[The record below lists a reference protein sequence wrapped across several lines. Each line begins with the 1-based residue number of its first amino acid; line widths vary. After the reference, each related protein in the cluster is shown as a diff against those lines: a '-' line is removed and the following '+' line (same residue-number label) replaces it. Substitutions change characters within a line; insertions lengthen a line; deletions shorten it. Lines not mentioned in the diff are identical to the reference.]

1 MRLKNYAYHC
11 LAVVCA
17 IVAVSCVDKD
27 FSVDKVSTEVS
38 VFEGKTVLP
47 IGTFEKCSLGDLL
60 GDSLSDLRKEDGTYS
75 FSEEQEPKS
84 LSEDLNFNLD
94 ELKSF
99 TLEEVASDFD
109 INLPSITFDAPAI
122 EIDAETAINTDI
134 APVQNFLST
143 LASYGIPVNTTEG
156 TIPEDMSLVQQFWP
170 EFAWP
175 EFETTYEETYTNK
188 FTFDVPEQ
196 ISGVETIYF
205 EDIDE
210 GYVGAPFRLAVD
222 LNGLAGIS
230 NGGEVNIELG
240 MPAGATFT
248 IFDKSDSK
256 TYEDIPIYSKT
267 IEVAPGQERIELDIY
282 FASISTSVGLNEK
295 HQFDMELGMTCG
307 IGFKFGTKAG
317 SYDLNQKP
325 TIDLHSEFKVK
336 DAAVKFASGSDL
348 MQFTPETGF
357 DIPINGLPEQLK
369 SINRITLTDNTAL
382 NLFIDGFDA
391 LRESGQYISVDMTLP
406 EFLDLNA
413 VADAGYEYNAET
425 HTLTTTLTN
434 ISDGLVI
441 DFAAIDFGEGL
452 APVDGAVHLSY
463 KPEIRVYFNQEE
475 AINVMSFLPKDEAT
489 GEPLSELHVKAGI
502 AETVVG
508 LESVTA
514 KIDLG
519 EDMTNIKE
527 TVSLEGLADL
537 KDLPIQ
543 ISGSGLSPVII
554 IEITNPITLAPHIEA
569 SITPMTGEVADSEKA
584 FSFVADIR
592 AAEYVDGA
600 VVPATTKLVL
610 ARSDREA
617 EFPASEGY
625 DFHSFDNIDNL
636 IKTPI
641 ADSIAIS
648 ASVELPNDGLI
659 ELHLSD
665 NIDIKFGYKV
675 EVPFAFDSSLNISYE
690 DSISLVDE
698 TTGKSSLAD
707 VADLEGIE
715 VGDLALILD
724 IETTLPLELEATTKL
739 LDKDGNE
746 LATKLGFGEENNSIN
761 GSKDGVT
768 PERSTLR
775 LAFDLESGKL
785 TELADVESI
794 ALSIAARSA
803 SEAGAVALNDQQ
815 YISADLKLEID
826 GGVTVDLG
834 QIKNEVEK

>member
-1 MRLKNYAYHC
+1 
-11 LAVVCA
+11 
-17 IVAVSCVDKD
+17 
-27 FSVDKVSTEVS
+27 
-38 VFEGKTVLP
+38 
-47 IGTFEKCSLGDLL
+47 
-60 GDSLSDLRKEDGTYS
+60 
-75 FSEEQEPKS
+75 
-84 LSEDLNFNLD
+84 
-94 ELKSF
+94 
-99 TLEEVASDFD
+99 
-109 INLPSITFDAPAI
+109 
-122 EIDAETAINTDI
+122 
-134 APVQNFLST
+134 
-143 LASYGIPVNTTEG
+143 
-156 TIPEDMSLVQQFWP
+156 
-170 EFAWP
+170 
-175 EFETTYEETYTNK
+175 
-188 FTFDVPEQ
+188 
-196 ISGVETIYF
+196 
-205 EDIDE
+205 
-210 GYVGAPFRLAVD
+210 
-222 LNGLAGIS
+222 
-230 NGGEVNIELG
+230 
-240 MPAGATFT
+240 
-248 IFDKSDSK
+248 
-256 TYEDIPIYSKT
+256 
-267 IEVAPGQERIELDIY
+267 
-282 FASISTSVGLNEK
+282 
-295 HQFDMELGMTCG
+295 
-307 IGFKFGTKAG
+307 
-317 SYDLNQKP
+317 
-325 TIDLHSEFKVK
+325 
-336 DAAVKFASGSDL
+336 
-348 MQFTPETGF
+348 
-357 DIPINGLPEQLK
+357 
-369 SINRITLTDNTAL
+369 
-382 NLFIDGFDA
+382 
-391 LRESGQYISVDMTLP
+391 
-406 EFLDLNA
+406 
-413 VADAGYEYNAET
+413 
-425 HTLTTTLTN
+425 
-434 ISDGLVI
+434 
-441 DFAAIDFGEGL
+441 
-452 APVDGAVHLSY
+452 
-463 KPEIRVYFNQEE
+463 
-475 AINVMSFLPKDEAT
+475 
-489 GEPLSELHVKAGI
+489 
-502 AETVVG
+502 
-508 LESVTA
+508 
-514 KIDLG
+514 
-519 EDMTNIKE
+519 
-527 TVSLEGLADL
+527 
-537 KDLPIQ
+537 
-543 ISGSGLSPVII
+543 
-554 IEITNPITLAPHIEA
+554 
-569 SITPMTGEVADSEKA
+569 MTGEVADSEKA

-834 QIKNEVEK
+834 QIKNEVVK

>member
-1 MRLKNYAYHC
+1 MRLKNYAYRC

-463 KPEIRVYFNQEE
+463 QPEIRVYFNQEE

-519 EDMTNIKE
+519 EDMTNIEE

-826 GGVTVDLG
+826 GGVTVDISKLT
-834 QIKNEVEK
+834 E

>member
-1 MRLKNYAYHC
+1 MRLKNYAYRC

-256 TYEDIPIYSKT
+256 TYEDIPTYSKT

-463 KPEIRVYFNQEE
+463 QPEIRVYFNQEE

-815 YISADLKLEID
+815 YISAELKLEID
-826 GGVTVDLG
+826 GGVTVDISKLT
-834 QIKNEVEK
+834 E

>member
-1 MRLKNYAYHC
+1 MRLKNYAYRC

-256 TYEDIPIYSKT
+256 TYEDIPTYSKT

-463 KPEIRVYFNQEE
+463 QPEIRVYFNQEE

-826 GGVTVDLG
+826 GGVTVDISKLT
-834 QIKNEVEK
+834 E

>member
-1 MRLKNYAYHC
+1 MRLKNYAYRC

-256 TYEDIPIYSKT
+256 TYEDIPTYSKT

-441 DFAAIDFGEGL
+441 DFAAIDFGDGL

-463 KPEIRVYFNQEE
+463 QPEIRVYFNQEE

-519 EDMTNIKE
+519 EDMTNIEE

-803 SEAGAVALNDQQ
+803 SKAGAVALNDQQ

-826 GGVTVDLG
+826 GGVTVDISKLT
-834 QIKNEVEK
+834 E

>member
-1 MRLKNYAYHC
+1 MRLKNYAYRC

-256 TYEDIPIYSKT
+256 TYEDIPTYSKT

-348 MQFTPETGF
+348 MKFTPETGF

-463 KPEIRVYFNQEE
+463 QPEIRVYFNQEE

-519 EDMTNIKE
+519 EDMTNIEE

-826 GGVTVDLG
+826 GGVTVDISKLT
-834 QIKNEVEK
+834 E

>member
-1 MRLKNYAYHC
+1 MRLKNYAYRC

-256 TYEDIPIYSKT
+256 TYEDISTYSKT

-406 EFLDLNA
+406 EFLDLSA

-463 KPEIRVYFNQEE
+463 QPEIRVYFNQEE

-519 EDMTNIKE
+519 EDMTNIEE

-746 LATKLGFGEENNSIN
+746 LAAKLGFGEENNSIN

-826 GGVTVDLG
+826 GGVTVDISKLT
-834 QIKNEVEK
+834 E